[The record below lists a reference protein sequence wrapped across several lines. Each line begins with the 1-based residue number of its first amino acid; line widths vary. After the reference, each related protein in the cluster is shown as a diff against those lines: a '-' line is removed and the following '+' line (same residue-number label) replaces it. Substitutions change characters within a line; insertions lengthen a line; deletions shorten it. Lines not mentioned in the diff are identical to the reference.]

1 MRYGWINFALAS
13 KMESGEFEFQQA
25 AVSLR
30 LRALSSAQ
38 VGTNLLQGWE
48 HVSLFVTPQPL
59 SWIGPKG
66 APSAVSVHHSSFLS
80 ASLLFPTPSCLF
92 ILYQQYR
99 ASVAQ
104 CCWLWVQTEQL
115 HNSSSLLS
123 GTCFVNLW
131 LLSHSQHGPSFG
143 LVVVLIKWCHND
155 WYLDIKR
162 PFYDNT
168 HHRCYLLTEGVN
180 RGEEQNEQFLKQLQL
195 FKTEAQSFLTASVEN
210 SGFLMISS
218 SWTSS

>member
-1 MRYGWINFALAS
+1 MLPPTVRASLCSLASCLSAEPCRRSEANRTDTLFIAAPVLRYGWINFALAS

-59 SWIGPKG
+59 SWIGPWG
-66 APSAVSVHHSSFLS
+66 APSAGSVHHSSFLS
-80 ASLLFPTPSCLF
+80 ASLLFPTPSCFLF

-143 LVVVLIKWCHND
+143 LGC
-155 WYLDIKR
+155 
-162 PFYDNT
+162 
-168 HHRCYLLTEGVN
+168 
-180 RGEEQNEQFLKQLQL
+180 
-195 FKTEAQSFLTASVEN
+195 SFN
-210 SGFLMISS
+210 
-218 SWTSS
+218 